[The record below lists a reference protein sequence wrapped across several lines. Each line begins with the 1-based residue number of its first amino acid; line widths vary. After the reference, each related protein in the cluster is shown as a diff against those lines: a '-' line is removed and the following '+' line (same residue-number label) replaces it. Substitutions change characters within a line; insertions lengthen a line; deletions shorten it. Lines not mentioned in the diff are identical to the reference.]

1 MKEDDLIIIKELV
14 PILVKE
20 VKVILNKEAMVKV
33 VKETKE
39 VKEVKEAKEVMA
51 KEIQQIINKE
61 DKVVFKVVKVVG
73 ELSME
78 IMGKTKEI
86 DHIKINKEVN
96 IHQIFLNKINFN
108 EVSVEIFNIIKYVN
122 IHKLENAQEFMD
134 LILNKKFIE

>member
-20 VKVILNKEAMVKV
+20 VKVILNKEVMVKV

-39 VKEVKEAKEVMA
+39 VKEVKEVMA

-73 ELSME
+73 ELNME
-78 IMGKTKEI
+78 IMEKTKEI

-108 EVSVEIFNIIKYVN
+108 EVSVEISNIIKYVN
-122 IHKLENAQEFMD
+122 FHKLENAQEFMD